1 MLNRMLGM
9 IYLLMN
15 KGTVTAGELAERFEV
30 SVRTIYRD
38 VEALSMAGIP
48 VYAKKGKNGG
58 ICLTEEFVLNKMLVS
73 QKEQREILAALA
85 SLKETGVGQSGE
97 ILDKLGDFFKT
108 EAQNWVAIDFSD
120 WSGRRRELYEQ
131 LREAILNR
139 HVISFDYYGQYGEMS
154 GRTVEPIQLLFK
166 EYTWYVRAFCRVR
179 QDMRLF
185 KVMRMKRVRVLEE
198 TFTPVGAADR
208 ERAFRI
214 GEDEKL
220 MEESDGLVRIV
231 LWIHNR
237 EAYRIYDRFEEE
249 EITRLPDGNF
259 RVEIDSLPD
268 DWIYGVILSFGPSA
282 RVLEP
287 VWIQKEIHN
296 RICEMKKFY
305 EGV

>member
-73 QKEQREILAALA
+73 QKEQQEILAALA

-97 ILDKLGDFFKT
+97 ILNKLGDFFKT

-120 WSGRRRELYEQ
+120 WSGRRGELYEQ

-139 HVISFDYYGQYGEMS
+139 HVISFDYYGKYGEMS

>member
-38 VEALSMAGIP
+38 VEAHSMAGIP

-73 QKEQREILAALA
+73 QKEQQEILAALA

-97 ILDKLGDFFKT
+97 ILNKLGDFFKT

-120 WSGRRRELYEQ
+120 WSGRRGELYEQ

-139 HVISFDYYGQYGEMS
+139 HVISFDYYGKYGEMS

-198 TFTPVGAADR
+198 TFTPVSAADR

-220 MEESDGLVRIV
+220 MEESNGLVRIV

-287 VWIQKEIHN
+287 EWVQKEIHN

>member
-1 MLNRMLGM
+1 
-9 IYLLMN
+9 
-15 KGTVTAGELAERFEV
+15 
-30 SVRTIYRD
+30 
-38 VEALSMAGIP
+38 
-48 VYAKKGKNGG
+48 
-58 ICLTEEFVLNKMLVS
+58 
-73 QKEQREILAALA
+73 
-85 SLKETGVGQSGE
+85 
-97 ILDKLGDFFKT
+97 
-108 EAQNWVAIDFSD
+108 
-120 WSGRRRELYEQ
+120 
-131 LREAILNR
+131 
-139 HVISFDYYGQYGEMS
+139 
-154 GRTVEPIQLLFK
+154 
-166 EYTWYVRAFCRVR
+166 
-179 QDMRLF
+179 MRLF